1 MSKLGTK
8 AVLAFTALVLM
19 ASADVRADQTSV
31 NPSPSEPSLDSIM
44 THLYG
49 AGTYAR
55 VDDNLDTIWSF
66 VNPKASL
73 DAQVRYAGDVSSLGW
88 FNSSD
93 VPGSA
98 TYNRVADITQ
108 PTSDPYSALFSN
120 PSGYGDI
127 TGGILTIRGPGS
139 SSPPPLALPGTFA
152 FGFHDSNPSH
162 DNYWSSNMGL
172 NTDPGSNPFAGQ
184 INTTDHMVTFF
195 VTNSTSS
202 GSVPAGFTGYV
213 IAYEDL
219 SHPQGSDRDFNDA
232 VIQINGGI
240 VPSPEPSTMV
250 IAGLAMIG
258 FVGYGLRRRRGA

>member
-1 MSKLGTK
+1 MSKPGIKT
-8 AVLAFTALVLM
+8 ALAWAALVLM
-19 ASADVRADQTSV
+19 ASAGARADQTSV
-31 NPSPSEPSLDSIM
+31 NPSPTEPSLASIM

-55 VDDNLDTIWSF
+55 VDDNVDTIWNFIS
-66 VNPKASL
+66 PKASL

-88 FNSSD
+88 FNPSD
-93 VPGSA
+93 IPGSG

-108 PTSDPYSALFSN
+108 PNSDPYSAVFSN

-139 SSPPPLALPGTFA
+139 SSPPPLALPGNFA
-152 FGFHDSNPSH
+152 FGFHDSNPLH
-162 DNYWSSNMGL
+162 DNYWTSNMGL
-172 NTDPGSNPFAGQ
+172 NNDLGSNPFAGQ

-195 VTNSTSS
+195 VTNSS
-202 GSVPAGFTGYV
+202 GGTVSGFTGYV

-219 SHPQGSDRDFNDA
+219 SHGQSSDRDFNDA
-232 VIQINGGI
+232 VIQINGGV

-258 FVGYGLRRRRGA
+258 FVGYGVRRRRGA